1 MITKRKANTLNHGVE
16 AQSSQMMS
24 KEAVEW
30 GLDTALMWF
39 DSVADTCNLRWAVVT
54 LVWLRFLWLRLKN
67 STSVTEGFH
76 LMSHQ
81 MSEF

>member
-1 MITKRKANTLNHGVE
+1 
-16 AQSSQMMS
+16 MMS

-39 DSVADTCNLRWAVVT
+39 DSAADTCNLHWAVLA
-54 LVWLRFLWLRLKN
+54 LVCLRFLWLRLKN

-76 LMSHQ
+76 LTIHR

>member
-1 MITKRKANTLNHGVE
+1 MMNME
-16 AQSSQMMS
+16 A
-24 KEAVEW
+24 AEW
-30 GLDTALMWF
+30 GLDTGLMWF
-39 DSVADTCNLRWAVVT
+39 DSAADTCNLHWAVLA

-67 STSVTEGFH
+67 STSVTEDFH